1 MRVKVASNLLIFDQM
16 KQPIDTISSFSYGT
30 FLLDLHGLWI
40 SNKEIWF
47 QWYLVQAKIIEPIC
61 LQEYQFI
68 DEWGQT
74 SVQTPKAAS
83 SASVSEASESQP
95 IPDKYD
101 KMLKMGVPKEAVE
114 RQRALDMTMGVK
126 TQKVK
131 IPYGSVPP
139 PPPPPCNS
147 SESHPKKIEAKDLL
161 SVKLKSSS
169 ERVVQD
175 IKQENKEMGYFEPPS
190 VGDIQSMLKRLKPV
204 SK

>member
-1 MRVKVASNLLIFDQM
+1 M
-16 KQPIDTISSFSYGT
+16 
-30 FLLDLHGLWI
+30 
-40 SNKEIWF
+40 E
-47 QWYLVQAKIIEPIC
+47 
-61 LQEYQFI
+61 
-68 DEWGQT
+68 
-74 SVQTPKAAS
+74 TPKSVS
-83 SASVSEASESQP
+83 SASVSVSGASESQVVP
-95 IPDKYD
+95 DKYDKYD

-131 IPYGSVPP
+131 IPYGSAHVPPP

-169 ERVVQD
+169 ERVVPD
-175 IKQENKEMGYFEPPS
+175 IKPVEENKEMGYFEPPS